1 MSTEGKGETTTT
13 AATTTSPTI
22 PLHRQELLK
31 WQGWGY
37 RDSRFFINSNG
48 LIEFSGSRYLLSGH
62 VLPRL
67 KDWMFNKLN
76 SSIDNYSPCVQ
87 EPNPD
92 FIADPILNNE
102 FISDFQSTLGTTI
115 QYSVDKN
122 DRLFHGH
129 GHTLEEIWKLRH
141 GGKFDRLPDWVVW
154 PKQHS
159 DVEKIVRLAT
169 KHDICLIPFGGG
181 TSVTWA
187 LICPT
192 NEKRMIVSVDTSQMN
207 KILYLDEKNLTAR
220 IQSGIIGQ
228 DLERE
233 LGKKGYCTGHEPDS
247 MEFSSLGGWVATRA
261 SGMKKNVYGN
271 IEDLVVHVTMVT
283 AKGTIEKSCLGPRQS
298 VGPDIH
304 HFIMGSEGT
313 LGIVTE
319 VTMKI
324 RPLPACKKYGSIVF
338 PDFEC
343 GVACLREIARLRSAP
358 ASIRLLDNEQFL
370 FGQALATDNKGMLH
384 SLVDNIKKLYI
395 TKIKGFDIN
404 RMCAATLLFEG
415 TTNEV
420 NQREKFVYDI
430 AQKYNGIPAGEENG
444 LKGYTLTFMIAY
456 LRDIGLDYRIVA
468 ESFETSVPWDRVID
482 LCRNVKKRIITECEK
497 HGVKYP
503 PFSSCRVTQTY
514 DAGAC
519 IYFYFVMNYNDIR
532 PGSDP
537 VHIYE
542 LVEQAAREE
551 VLANGGSL
559 SHHHGIGKI
568 RTKWI
573 KQAVSDL
580 GVGTMVSIKQYL
592 DPNNIF
598 GSKNLIPESTEPEEH
613 LKAKL

>member
-1 MSTEGKGETTTT
+1 M
-13 AATTTSPTI
+13 
-22 PLHRQELLK
+22 K
-31 WQGWGY
+31 WHGWGY

-76 SSIDNYSPCVQ
+76 ASIDNYSPSVQ

-92 FIADPILNNE
+92 FIPEPILNNS
-102 FISDFQSTLGTTI
+102 FITDFQSTFASTI
-115 QYSVDKN
+115 QYSSDMN

-129 GHTLEEIWKLRH
+129 GHTLEEMWNLRI
-141 GGKFDRLPDWVVW
+141 GGKFDRLPDLVVW
-154 PKQHS
+154 PLNHS
-159 DVEKIVRLAT
+159 DVEKIVRLAV
-169 KHDICLIPFGGG
+169 KHNVCLIPFGGG
-181 TSVTWA
+181 TSVTYA
-187 LICPT
+187 LLCPT
-192 NEKRMIVSVDTSQMN
+192 DEKRMIVSVDTSQMN

-233 LGKKGYCTGHEPDS
+233 LAKKGKRKAFVFLVFFVFFDYLGYCTGHEPDS

-298 VGPDIH
+298 TGPDIN
-304 HFIMGSEGT
+304 HFIMGSEGI

-338 PDFEC
+338 PDFES

-358 ASIRLLDNEQFL
+358 ASIRLLDNEQFI
-370 FGQALATDNKGMLH
+370 FGQALGTDHKGMLH
-384 SLVDNIKKLYI
+384 SLVDNMKKLYI
-395 TKIKGFDIN
+395 TKIKGFDVN

-430 AQKYNGIPAGEENG
+430 AQKYNGMPAG
-444 LKGYTLTFMIAY
+444 
-456 LRDIGLDYRIVA
+456 
-468 ESFETSVPWDRVID
+468 
-482 LCRNVKKRIITECEK
+482 
-497 HGVKYP
+497 
-503 PFSSCRVTQTY
+503 
-514 DAGAC
+514 
-519 IYFYFVMNYNDIR
+519 
-532 PGSDP
+532 
-537 VHIYE
+537 
-542 LVEQAAREE
+542 
-551 VLANGGSL
+551 
-559 SHHHGIGKI
+559 
-568 RTKWI
+568 
-573 KQAVSDL
+573 
-580 GVGTMVSIKQYL
+580 
-592 DPNNIF
+592 
-598 GSKNLIPESTEPEEH
+598 
-613 LKAKL
+613 